1 MGLLIA
7 GMHRS
12 GTSMVAQW
20 TDRLWGPDGA
30 RHRLRRKWW
39 QRSRT
44 VRDNRGRRLDD
55 QWLGVLGGSWWAP
68 HRAGTDLALHRRTI
82 PGHGPIV
89 GSADSARRIALV
101 HQDPRISLLLPLWD
115 RLLLSRQPVAVGVRP
130 HREVAMSLHVRN
142 GTRFRRGLAIWWAY
156 NGSVARHG
164 GNRPSVVIDYD
175 RSLADPDHAVGAF
188 ARFLA
193 DVGMPTDPEQ
203 VAEVV
208 GGIEPTLRRQHV
220 ESLDGTAERLAAD
233 LDPHYEALAAAHG
246 AALPVELPPPR
257 LGRGGVGRTQRV
269 LGRERT
275 PRHGPRSELPGQSAS
290 AAHAAPQVSQDR
302 NRFSTATA
310 R

>member
-20 TDRLWGPDGA
+20 TDRLGVPMVPGTDFAESGGNA
-30 RHRLRRKWW
+30 RGLFE
-39 QRSRT
+39 T
-44 VRDNRGRRLDD
+44 TEVVALDD

-68 HRAGTDLALHRRTI
+68 PPVREQTWRSIDESALDTARSSVRQI
-82 PGHGPIV
+82 LPG
-89 GSADSARRIALV
+89 GSRWFIK
-101 HQDPRISLLLPLWD
+101 DPRISLLLPLWD

-130 HREVAMSLHVRN
+130 HRDVAMSLHVRN

-156 NGSVARHG
+156 NRSVARHG

-246 AALPVELPPPR
+246 AALPVELPPTPDWVEEALDELSEFWDVNVR
-257 LGRGGVGRTQRV
+257 LDMALDRNSPPASQRV
-269 LGRERT
+269 RRMLRRK
-275 PRHGPRSELPGQSAS
+275 
-290 AAHAAPQVSQDR
+290 
-302 NRFSTATA
+302 
-310 R
+310 